1 MNYAVYK
8 GETNL
13 KDLVTRLFQLP
24 DRTAATMKRSQD
36 ELLLANPQ
44 LSDLSK
50 VRAGSVIVIPR
61 GAPPLKPSEVAPAS
75 VARQFAV
82 TVQSEEAVFK
92 VSGKLEDLNQT
103 AARAARNF
111 LIMLQSE
118 QAKAIAEKSAE
129 LKEEFPELLNAAQA
143 FAESTKSVRSEH
155 VLAKFLSAV
164 QPHRFHE

>member
-1 MNYAVYK
+1 
-8 GETNL
+8 
-13 KDLVTRLFQLP
+13 
-24 DRTAATMKRSQD
+24 
-36 ELLLANPQ
+36 
-44 LSDLSK
+44 
-50 VRAGSVIVIPR
+50 
-61 GAPPLKPSEVAPAS
+61 
-75 VARQFAV
+75 
-82 TVQSEEAVFK
+82 
-92 VSGKLEDLNQT
+92 LEDLNQT